1 MNEEQLFQQYSTN
14 RALQATYPDFE
25 SYKQGVMSINRN
37 QNVFQTLAQRGQEFL
52 GNIPQYL
59 GEAKERITGGLGN
72 LYEGIKDKLGF
83 FPSPVG
89 LAMGLID
96 KFDRFDDLPL
106 ADQQYITQSM
116 EKGKQGLG
124 GFYRDPSSGIYKD
137 PRGINVRS
145 LFGNYADYIA
155 KQNQIRNINPVREYT
170 SPNQLAYNAFVQNQF
185 NKLQQAR
192 QVEANQY
199 KKAAAEAVAKKHTS
213 GGQGEGKVSGSKYGG
228 AGFSSQGGPYGSG
241 PGGLHD
247 Y

>member
-1 MNEEQLFQQYSTN
+1 MNEEQLFQKYSTD
-14 RALQATYPDFE
+14 RALQALYPDFK
-25 SYKQGVMSINRN
+25 SYKQAVLSIQGNPN
-37 QNVFQTLAQRGQEFL
+37 TLQTLAQRGQEFL
-52 GNIPQYL
+52 GNVPEYL
-59 GEAKERITGGLGN
+59 GKAKDKVVGGLGDI
-72 LYEGIKDKLGF
+72 YENIKSRMGF
-83 FPSPVG
+83 FPSK
-89 LAMGLID
+89 MGLVMGVID

-116 EKGKQGLG
+116 EQGKQGLG

-145 LFGNYADYIA
+145 LLGNYADYIA

-170 SPNQLAYNAFVQNQF
+170 SPNQLAYNAFVQDQF
-185 NKLQQAR
+185 NKVQQAR